1 MPLWQHHL
9 FIAMSRSASDANE
22 YFQIPIG
29 TGVEVG
35 TQMTIW
41 RIMHFCMPWPQN
53 QARLCCKRRTISRPR
68 FATMQ

>member
-29 TGVEVG
+29 TGD
-35 TQMTIW
+35 
-41 RIMHFCMPWPQN
+41 
-53 QARLCCKRRTISRPR
+53 
-68 FATMQ
+68 